1 MTEQASFTLQ
11 GHNPDVLTC
20 IANLSNDEVFTPPEF
35 ANQMLDTLEQAWA
48 ESNDGASIWADSTVT
63 FLDPFTKSG
72 VFLREVTRRLTDG
85 LATQIPDLDERVDHI
100 LTKQVFGIGITRLT
114 SLLAR
119 RSVYCSKDATGEHSI
134 AKSFERDWGNI
145 WFERTEHTWAG
156 RKKERRANP
165 LTGHEELVE
174 QTGTGKCKFCG
185 ASEGEYARDE
195 FLETHAYAFIHTND
209 IKARV
214 NELFGAD
221 MQFDVIIGNPPYQ
234 LADGGFGISAAPI
247 YQYFIEQAKELEPRF
262 LSVVTPSRWMTGG
275 KGLDEFRERMLDDNR
290 IRTIVDYPDS
300 NDVFPGTQIKGGVS
314 YWLWDRD
321 NPGDVNVV
329 THTAGQDVS
338 VATRPLREPGADVF
352 VRYNLGVSILRKVL
366 LMESDVESNSAHFGL
381 PSNKQFRAIVSSR
394 RPFGFDTT
402 FKGHAIPEDGDLLL
416 HRNSGIG
423 YVARTEIGANHAVID
438 RWKVFIPRAGSG
450 SDSFPHPILSKPF
463 IGKPGEVSSETYI
476 FIGPFVDE
484 TETSNVISYLRTRL
498 LRFLVLL
505 HKPSQS
511 TTREQ
516 YTFVPLQDFSRP
528 WTDDELYEKYGI
540 TDEEIAFIESMVRPM
555 ELGNA

>member
-1 MTEQASFTLQ
+1 MSVQASFALR

-35 ANQMLDTLEQAWA
+35 ANQMLDTLEQAWS
-48 ESNDGASIWADSTVT
+48 ESNGGSSIWADPTVT

-72 VFLREVTRRLTDG
+72 VFLREITRRLTDG
-85 LATQIPDLDERVDHI
+85 LESQIPDLDDRVDHV

-134 AKSFERDWGNI
+134 AKGFDRDWGNI
-145 WFERTEHTWAG
+145 WFERTEHEWAG
-156 RKKERRANP
+156 GTRTFAVDS
-165 LTGHEELVE
+165 LTGEEVAVLS
-174 QTGTGKCKFCG
+174 KRRCRFCG
-185 ASEGEYARDE
+185 AAEEGYGRDE
-195 FLETHAYAFIHTND
+195 FLETHAYAFIHTDN

-214 NELFGAD
+214 NELFGAK

-247 YQYFIEQAKELEPRF
+247 YQHFIDQAKKLEPRF
-262 LSVVTPSRWMTGG
+262 LSMVTPSRWMTGG
-275 KGLDEFRERMLDDNR
+275 KGLDDFRESMLSDAR
-290 IRTIVDYPDS
+290 VRVLADYPDS

-321 NPGDVNVV
+321 NPGQVAVE
-329 THTAGQDVS
+329 THHTGREVDRAVR
-338 VATRPLREPGADVF
+338 ALREDGAAVF
-352 VRYNLGVSILRKVL
+352 VRYNYGVSVLRKVL
-366 LMESDVESNSAHFGL
+366 AVEQGVSVEKVKFAL
-381 PSNKQFRAIVSSR
+381 PPARQFRTIVSSR

-402 FKGHAIPEDGDLLL
+402 FKGHAIKRSGDLAL
-416 HRNSGIG
+416 HRNGGKSFVASEDVASGRPMIN
-423 YVARTEIGANHAVID
+423 E
-438 RWKVFIPRAGSG
+438 WKVFIPRAGSG
-450 SDSFPHPILSKPF
+450 SDAFPHPVLSRPF
-463 IGKPGEVSSETYI
+463 VGRPGEVSSETYI
-476 FIGPFVDE
+476 YIGPFSDEDE
-484 TETSNVISYLRTRL
+484 TENVISYLRTRL

-511 TTREQ
+511 TTKEQ

-528 WTDDELYEKYGI
+528 WTDAELYAKYGI
-540 TDEEIAFIESMVRPM
+540 TDDEISFIESMVRPM
-555 ELGNA
+555 ESASV